1 MKLTILIKFKNIYS
15 KWWSSI
21 QQHKLL
27 GEIQMMGTQCLDRSL
42 SMKIPS
48 LQANATNTGCRSL
61 HENRDQLLLFNAE
74 FEVLIAAEDT
84 GLQLCYTF
92 STGK

>member
-1 MKLTILIKFKNIYS
+1 
-15 KWWSSI
+15 
-21 QQHKLL
+21 
-27 GEIQMMGTQCLDRSL
+27 
-42 SMKIPS
+42 MKIPS